1 MTALLFVSMFVFLLL
16 GVPVGISIGLSSL
29 VVIVTEGIVPLLI
42 VPQKMLVSMN
52 TWTLLA
58 IPFFMLVGVIM
69 DKSGITDRLVGFAS
83 GLVGW
88 MRGGMSYV
96 SVVTGMLMG
105 GISGS
110 APADTAALSGVMI
123 PSMKRLGYPKDFA
136 AALQAASGS
145 IGIIIPPSIPMVV
158 LGSITNISVGAL
170 FLGGIVP
177 GVLIGFCLIGISAV
191 ICIRNGYGEVTSSG
205 FSFKTLFSATK
216 AALLPLIAPLIV
228 VGGIL
233 SGVFTPTESSVIAV
247 VYTLFLGLIVYRKI
261 SISDLPDVFLEAV
274 VSSANV
280 VLIIAASSLFSWYL
294 TKTGVPAAISE
305 AMFSISSS
313 PWFIL
318 FAINFIFFIGG
329 MFLEGLALI
338 IMFVPILL
346 PVAMKVGIDPV
357 FFGVMVVINIAIGTL
372 TPPVGVCLFVASSS
386 GGVSYESVAR
396 RATPLIGAL
405 VAVLVLTCVYPEL
418 ITFIPQHVMNK

>member
-1 MTALLFVSMFVFLLL
+1 MTALLFGSMFALLL
-16 GVPVGISIGLSSL
+16 VGVPVGVTIGLSSL
-29 VVIVTEGIVPLLI
+29 LVIIVEDMVPLLI

-58 IPFFMLVGVIM
+58 IPFFMLVGVVM
-69 DKSGITDRLVGFAS
+69 DKSGITDRLVNFAS

-88 MRGGMSYV
+88 LRGGMSYV

-191 ICIRNGYGEVTSSG
+191 ICIRNGYGEATSSG
-205 FSFKTLFSATK
+205 FSFQTLFSATK

-247 VYTLFLGLIVYRKI
+247 AYTLFLGLVVYRKI
-261 SISDLPDVFLEAV
+261 KLSDLPDVFLEAV

-294 TKTGVPAAISE
+294 TKTGVPAAISQ
-305 AMFSISSS
+305 AMFSISAS

-318 FAINFIFFIGG
+318 LAINFIFFIGG

-357 FFGVMVVINIAIGTL
+357 FFGVMVVINIANRHIDSAGWRL
-372 TPPVGVCLFVASSS
+372 LVCRLFL
-386 GGVSYESVAR
+386 R
-396 RATPLIGAL
+396 RRQL
-405 VAVLVLTCVYPEL
+405 
-418 ITFIPQHVMNK
+418 

>member
-1 MTALLFVSMFVFLLL
+1 MTALLFGSMFALLLL
-16 GVPVGISIGLSSL
+16 GVPVGMAIGLSSL
-29 VVIVTEGIVPLLI
+29 LVIASEGIVPLLI

-58 IPFFMLVGVIM
+58 IPFFMLVGVVM
-69 DKSGITDRLVGFAS
+69 DKSGITDRLVNFAS

-88 MRGGMSYV
+88 LRGGMSYV

-136 AALQAASGS
+136 AALQAAAGS

-177 GVLIGFCLIGISAV
+177 GILIGLSLMGISAV
-191 ICIRNGYGEVTSSG
+191 ICFKNGYGEATASG
-205 FSFKTLFSATK
+205 FSLQTLATATK
-216 AALLPLIAPLIV
+216 AAALPLIAPLIV

-233 SGVFTPTESSVIAV
+233 TGAFTPTGSSVIAV
-247 VYTLFLGLIVYRKI
+247 VYTMFLGMIIYKKI
-261 SISDLPDVFLEAV
+261 KIADLPDVFLEAV

-294 TKTGVPAAISE
+294 TKAGVPAAISQ
-305 AMFSISSS
+305 ALFAVSTN

-318 FAINFIFFIGG
+318 LAINFIFFVGG

-386 GGVSYESVAR
+386 GGVGYESVAR
-396 RATPLIGAL
+396 RATPFIMAL
-405 VAVLVLTCVYPEL
+405 VAVLALTCLYPEL
-418 ITFIPQHVMNK
+418 ITFIPKHVIK